1 MKKSLYLFILWLSFT
16 SCKTTTTDTPL
27 SPRFNHVFLNV
38 SNMDRSVAFYTA
50 AFDLEVTKTIKTIKR
65 TPEGG
70 ETGEFDIHLTLLKF
84 PGQDFVLEIG
94 ENPEF
99 KAANNGANYTHL
111 GIDVKDIEA
120 ASERVLKAGGILSRP
135 LSLVETEDITA
146 KNIFFLGPDGETIEL
161 MQMISGDF

>member
-1 MKKSLYLFILWLSFT
+1 M
-16 SCKTTTTDTPL
+16 
-27 SPRFNHVFLNV
+27 
-38 SNMDRSVAFYTA
+38 
-50 AFDLEVTKTIKTIKR
+50 
-65 TPEGG
+65 
-70 ETGEFDIHLTLLKF
+70 
-84 PGQDFVLEIG
+84 LEIG